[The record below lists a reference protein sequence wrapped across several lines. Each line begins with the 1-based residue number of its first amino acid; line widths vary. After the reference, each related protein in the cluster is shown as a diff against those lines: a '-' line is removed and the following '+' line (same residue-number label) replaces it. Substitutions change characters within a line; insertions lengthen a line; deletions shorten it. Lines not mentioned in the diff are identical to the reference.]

1 MKKQPEWECNDIM
14 PNNSKNDEFPTI
26 RLDDEDRRDYQ
37 TKRQTSPSSTPS
49 PSSVSTPSSSSGG
62 NGLWVALIAL
72 IALSACGGCYYLFTL
87 LEQQKTIAER
97 AEERIMLLE
106 NKLSATGEEMGE
118 STVALQVKVNEL
130 NDKTSELWEQMDKL
144 WASAW
149 RWNQKEIADLGER
162 VSKVQSAA
170 NKDINAVSEDVDA
183 QSATMGSLKNQLA
196 SVADELLAV
205 NVRLEQ
211 TADDKA
217 GTQQDVKNLADTL
230 SVLEKRNATL
240 SGRLNSLE
248 NEIREI
254 ATKVVSGTSASNT
267 NGAPAAGA
275 SPAASP
281 NAG

>member
-1 MKKQPEWECNDIM
+1 M
-14 PNNSKNDEFPTI
+14 PNNSNNDEFPTI

-37 TKRQTSPSSTPS
+37 TKRQASPGSTSSPSPVSST
-49 PSSVSTPSSSSGG
+49 STSSGG
-62 NGLWVALIAL
+62 NGIWVVLIAL

-87 LEQQKTIAER
+87 LEKQKVIAER

-149 RWNQKEIADLGER
+149 RRNQKEIADLGER
-162 VSKVQSAA
+162 VSKVQSTA

-183 QSATMGSLKNQLA
+183 QSATIGSLKNQLA

-230 SVLEKRNATL
+230 SVLEKRNASL
-240 SGRLNSLE
+240 SGKLNSLE

-254 ATKVVSGTSASNT
+254 ATKLVSGTGANNT
-267 NGAPAAGA
+267 NGASPAGT

-281 NAG
+281 NAD